1 MKIPFSKDQA
11 QFIQSVSDVDPFSD
25 LSDDMLLKLID
36 DLQNHLQTFGS
47 MLRATEKTKPEQN
60 VQIFLHGSPE
70 TPKPPFGGFL
80 NTLERPRTQHGARL
94 LHTKNWAG
102 TP

>member
-36 DLQNHLQTFGS
+36 DLQNHLQTFGINAS
-47 MLRATEKTKPEQN
+47 GNGENE
-60 VQIFLHGSPE
+60 
-70 TPKPPFGGFL
+70 
-80 NTLERPRTQHGARL
+80 
-94 LHTKNWAG
+94 AG
-102 TP
+102 TRCANLLAWLARNT

>member
-36 DLQNHLQTFGS
+36 DLQNHLQTFGINAS
-47 MLRATEKTKPEQN
+47 GNGENEA
-60 VQIFLHGSPE
+60 G